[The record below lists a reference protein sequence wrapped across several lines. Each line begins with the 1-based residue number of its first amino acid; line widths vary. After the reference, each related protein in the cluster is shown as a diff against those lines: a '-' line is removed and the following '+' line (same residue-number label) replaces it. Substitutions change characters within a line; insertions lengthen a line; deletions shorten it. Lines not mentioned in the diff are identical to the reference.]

1 MKYIYFCRK
10 TQGMQSRKELVELI
24 LSPLTSRPIKLE
36 NHFVVQFQ
44 PQRKYQMEGIST
56 RATLYYDVYIQ
67 LHIDVLDKFLGPHT
81 LVLDVETEILDMQ
94 LKSIDWGVVNYSE
107 FIGQEILDN
116 AFQDAIRN
124 NNLNSKSYYH
134 ISTFYPQLAPN
145 TPHPLLITLVGL
157 ETQIREMIDNKL
169 KVINKSLKKDSEV
182 DSYVSN
188 LIDDVGNIDTTKF
201 TFYNKYNY
209 ES

>member
-10 TQGMQSRKELVELI
+10 TQGMKSRKELVELI

-36 NHFVVQFQ
+36 NNFVLQFQ
-44 PQRKYQMEGIST
+44 PQRKYQLVGIST

-188 LIDDVGNIDTTKF
+188 LIDDVGDIDTTKF